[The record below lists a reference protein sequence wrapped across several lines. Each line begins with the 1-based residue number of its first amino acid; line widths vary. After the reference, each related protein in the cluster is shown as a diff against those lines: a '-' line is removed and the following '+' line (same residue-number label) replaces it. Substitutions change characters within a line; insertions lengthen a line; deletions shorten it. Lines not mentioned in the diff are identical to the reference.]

1 MFEALKQEVVYAN
14 LDLIKYR
21 LVIYTWRNRSA
32 IDRTTGLVAI
42 NPSGVSYKNM
52 KTKDMVVLDGV
63 VHPPTLLT
71 YTTTWTQTEIGN
83 ILNYIYA

>member
-1 MFEALKQEVVYAN
+1 MFEALKQEVVHAN

-52 KTKDMVVLDGV
+52 KTKDMVDLMVWFT
-63 VHPPTLLT
+63 PPLYLLI
-71 YTTTWTQTEIGN
+71 QLHGHKQKLEIS
-83 ILNYIYA
+83 